1 MTARK
6 IAAST
11 GLVIALAPI
20 FVGCGS
26 ADATPEK
33 SDSGSQE
40 PRVESEQGD
49 NLPPMKHGS
58 YRETLLELD
67 ENSSADDGAKFYQAL
82 VTLEDGTQ
90 VNCIS
95 TQNGFNRAHGS
106 ALSCDWA
113 GAKRPGDDSEKE

>member
-1 MTARK
+1 MAARK

-11 GLVIALAPI
+11 GLVTALVPI
-20 FVGCGS
+20 LVGCGS

-33 SDSGSQE
+33 SDSSSQE
-40 PRVESEQGD
+40 SRVRPEQSD
-49 NLPPMKHGS
+49 KLPPMKHGS
-58 YRETLLELD
+58 YREILLQLD

-95 TQNGFNRAHGS
+95 TQSGHNRAHGS

-113 GAKRPGDDSEKE
+113 GAKRPEKE

>member
-20 FVGCGS
+20 LVGCGS

-33 SDSGSQE
+33 SDSSSQE
-40 PRVESEQGD
+40 SRVRPEQGD
-49 NLPPMKHGS
+49 KLPPMKHGS

-67 ENSSADDGAKFYQAL
+67 ENSSADDGANFYQVL

-95 TQNGFNRAHGS
+95 TQSGSNRSHGS